1 MNSANKPGRRR
12 DAPDARRAGSARLWL
27 VLGTAVLIAA
37 ALGWMR
43 FATPPAPQGNLAGA
57 ALGGPF
63 ALIGQD
69 GRTVRDTD
77 FAGRWRLVYFGYAFC
92 PDICP
97 TDLAFMGR
105 GLNAFEAAQPA
116 LGPKVAPIFITID
129 PARDTPAAIKP
140 FVAAFHPRLVGL
152 TGTPGQIE
160 AVAKS
165 FGVYAKKVE
174 TGDPEN
180 YLMDH
185 SAMVYLFDPA
195 GKPVAFLPH
204 QGLTA
209 EAVTNLLATHVR

>member
-1 MNSANKPGRRR
+1 MNSTQNGDRRR
-12 DAPDARRAGSARLWL
+12 TAPDARRAGSARLWL
-27 VLGTAVLIAA
+27 VLGVAVAIAA
-37 ALGWMR
+37 VLGWMR
-43 FATPPAPQGNLAGA
+43 FAAPPVPQGNLAGA

-63 ALIGQD
+63 TLTDQD
-69 GRTVRDTD
+69 GRTVRERD

-97 TDLAFMGR
+97 TDLAFIGR
-105 GLNAFEAAQPA
+105 GLKAFEAQDAR
-116 LGPKVAPIFITID
+116 LGGKVAPIFITID

-152 TGTPGQIE
+152 TGTPAQID
-160 AVAKS
+160 AVAKA
-165 FGVYAKKVE
+165 FGVYAKKVD

-185 SAMVYLFDPA
+185 SAMVYLFDPD

>member
-1 MNSANKPGRRR
+1 MNRGRRR
-12 DAPDARRAGSARLWL
+12 DAPDARRAGNARLWL
-27 VLGTAVLIAA
+27 VLGVAVLIAA
-37 ALGWMR
+37 GLGWMR
-43 FATPPAPQGNLAGA
+43 FAAPPPVPQGNLAGA

-63 ALIGQD
+63 TLIDQD
-69 GRTVRDTD
+69 GRTVHDTD

-105 GLNAFEAAQPA
+105 GLKAFEAREPA
-116 LGPKVAPIFITID
+116 LATKVAPIFITID

-152 TGTPGQIE
+152 TGSQAKID
-160 AVAKS
+160 AVARAY
-165 FGVYAKKVE
+165 GVYAKKVD

-185 SAMVYLFDPA
+185 SAMVYLFDPD

-204 QGLTA
+204 QGLSA
-209 EAVTNLLATHVR
+209 AAITNLLVTHVR

>member
-12 DAPDARRAGSARLWL
+12 DAPDPRRAGSARLWL
-27 VLGTAVLIAA
+27 VLGVAVLIAA

-63 ALIGQD
+63 ALMDQD

-105 GLNAFEAAQPA
+105 GLGAFEAAQPA
-116 LGPKVAPIFITID
+116 QGAKVAPIFITID

-204 QGLTA
+204 QGLSA